1 MLYETVWLFFALGV
15 GVLISIGLLGL
26 IVSPAL
32 PPRILKVLTAMISIL
47 IILTGIYFSS
57 QWSAQKKEIQVLT
70 QQAEETI
77 KQYLATHPKK

>member
-15 GVLISIGLLGL
+15 GILISIGLLGL
-26 IVSPAL
+26 IFSPAL
-32 PPRILKVLTAMISIL
+32 PPRILKAMAVMLSVL

-57 QWSAQKKEIQVLT
+57 QWSAQKKGIQVLT

-77 KQYLATHPKK
+77 KQYLAAHPKK